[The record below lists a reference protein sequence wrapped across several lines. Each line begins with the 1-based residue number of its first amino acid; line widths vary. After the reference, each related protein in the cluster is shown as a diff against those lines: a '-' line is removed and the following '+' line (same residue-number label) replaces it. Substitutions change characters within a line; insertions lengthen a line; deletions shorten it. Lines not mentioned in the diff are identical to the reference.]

1 MERLEVTNL
10 AIINRLD
17 LKFGNGLSVFTGET
31 GAGKS
36 IIVDAIGLLLGGRGG
51 AELVRRGEESLLV
64 TAWLDGRS
72 LSRRVTHSG
81 RTTARLDGEVVTVRE
96 LGEVAGAQITV
107 HGQHASQVLLDP
119 DRHRQYLDATLS
131 AEGTQALEDC
141 DHAYRALSGARRQ
154 LEELSRSERER
165 ARRVDL
171 ISYQLNEIRA
181 AAIKPHE
188 EEALLVERER
198 LANSVTIG
206 EAAEEA
212 LEQLTDGEAAAEPA
226 LNAAVRAL
234 ATAGRHD
241 ADAEQLAVDLREALS
256 AVQAVTNEAR
266 QILERSAPDPREL
279 DRVEERLSVL
289 AKLKHK
295 YGATL
300 EEVLR
305 FEVDI
310 ARVADELERAE
321 SDMGALAAMLEPLSA
336 ELQRGAEALSVA
348 RRQAAA
354 TLSPRLEAVVQELGM
369 PKSRVAFALKP
380 LHETGPRGQE
390 EVELMF
396 SANPGEDLAALSR
409 IASGGELS
417 RVMLA
422 LSTVL
427 GADTPTVVFDEVDA
441 GIGGQAANS
450 VGRRLAR
457 LAKGR
462 QVLVVTHLA
471 QIAARAQTH
480 YRVSKREQDGRTQV
494 IVEQLDNEAR
504 VRELARML
512 SGTVTA
518 AALDHARE
526 LLSSAA

>member
-1 MERLEVTNL
+1 
-10 AIINRLD
+10 
-17 LKFGNGLSVFTGET
+17 
-31 GAGKS
+31 
-36 IIVDAIGLLLGGRGG
+36 
-51 AELVRRGEESLLV
+51 
-64 TAWLDGRS
+64 
-72 LSRRVTHSG
+72 
-81 RTTARLDGEVVTVRE
+81 
-96 LGEVAGAQITV
+96 
-107 HGQHASQVLLDP
+107 
-119 DRHRQYLDATLS
+119 
-131 AEGTQALEDC
+131 
-141 DHAYRALSGARRQ
+141 
-154 LEELSRSERER
+154 
-165 ARRVDL
+165 
-171 ISYQLNEIRA
+171 
-181 AAIKPHE
+181 
-188 EEALLVERER
+188 
-198 LANSVTIG
+198 
-206 EAAEEA
+206 
-212 LEQLTDGEAAAEPA
+212 
-226 LNAAVRAL
+226 
-234 ATAGRHD
+234 
-241 ADAEQLAVDLREALS
+241 
-256 AVQAVTNEAR
+256 
-266 QILERSAPDPREL
+266 
-279 DRVEERLSVL
+279 
-289 AKLKHK
+289 
-295 YGATL
+295 
-300 EEVLR
+300 
-305 FEVDI
+305 
-310 ARVADELERAE
+310 
-321 SDMGALAAMLEPLSA
+321 
-336 ELQRGAEALSVA
+336 
-348 RRQAAA
+348 
-354 TLSPRLEAVVQELGM
+354 M

-450 VGRRLAR
+450 VGQRLAR